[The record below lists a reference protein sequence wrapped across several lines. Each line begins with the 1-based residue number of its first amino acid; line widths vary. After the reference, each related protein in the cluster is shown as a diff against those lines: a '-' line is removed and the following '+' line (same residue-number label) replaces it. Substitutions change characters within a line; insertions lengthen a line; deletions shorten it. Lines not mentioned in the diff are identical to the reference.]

1 MADDITRDDADER
14 VKVSYRPPAERSLQ
28 EIVEADKED
37 KSLRK
42 YKENLLGTA
51 VKEVVVVD
59 SANPNSVLVKGL
71 ALVVDGR
78 PDLTLDLSGNLDD
91 LKEKVF
97 VVKEGIK
104 YRIRIDFFVQREIVT
119 GLKYVQRILRYG
131 TEVEMITHMV
141 GSYGP
146 KVELQS
152 FTTQPE
158 EMPSGV
164 AARGKYIVKSLFTD
178 DDRNEHLKWEW
189 CFEIQKDL
197 E

>member
-1 MADDITRDDADER
+1 MADDITKENPDEK
-14 VKVSYRPPAERSLQ
+14 VKITYRPPAERSLQ
-28 EIVEADKED
+28 EIVEADQED

-51 VKEVVVVD
+51 AKEVVVVD
-59 SANPNSVLVKGL
+59 SANPNRVLVKAL

-78 PDLTLDLSGNLDD
+78 PDLNLDLSGNLDD
-91 LKEKVF
+91 LKKKVF
-97 VVKEGIK
+97 IVKEGIQ

-131 TEVEMITHMV
+131 AEVETITHMV

-146 KVELQS
+146 KLELQS
-152 FTTQPE
+152 FITQPE

-189 CFEIQKDL
+189 CFEIEKDW